1 MIPELSS
8 NSQAILLL
16 TAPLVAGRGEP
27 SPGLLT
33 LTEYNRLARLLREK
47 QWQPADLIGSNAA
60 DVVSLVASKFGHNRI
75 DALLARGFLLSQAV
89 ERWSA
94 RSIWFVSRADPAYP
108 RRLKSRLKEDAPPIL
123 YGCGDAALLEN
134 GGLAVVGSRH
144 VDEALTSYTEELGR
158 VVAGAKR
165 TLVSGAAKGI
175 DKAAMHGA
183 LQAGGSVIGVMA
195 DSLERAALA
204 RDNREPLMD
213 QRLVF
218 ISAYDPA
225 AGFNV
230 GHAMQRNKTIY
241 ALADA
246 ALVVTSDFQKG
257 GTWTGAIEQLE
268 RLRFVPVFVRNG
280 SDAGRGNSALLQ
292 RGARVWPEPHTSGE
306 LNQALT
312 AASDE
317 MLAEPKQEK
326 LSLTVR
332 EESAPVNSLGP
343 PESEQ
348 DLSPAD
354 LLFHTVDKILSRELA
369 KPQSETQVAKLLGVS
384 KAQTKKWLEHLVKDG
399 SVEKLKKPV
408 RYRAVGTAKLL

>member
-1 MIPELSS
+1 
-8 NSQAILLL
+8 
-16 TAPLVAGRGEP
+16 
-27 SPGLLT
+27 
-33 LTEYNRLARLLREK
+33 LREK
-47 QWQPADLIGSNAA
+47 QLQPADLIGVDSAGA
-60 DVVSLVASKFGHNRI
+60 IAVIDCKFGRARI
-75 DALLARGFLLSQAV
+75 ESLLARGFLLSQAI

-94 RSIWFVSRADPAYP
+94 RAIWIVSRADPEYP
-108 RRLKSRLKEDAPPIL
+108 RRLKSRLKENAPPIL
-123 YGCGDAALLEN
+123 YGCGDIALLEN

-165 TLVSGAAKGI
+165 TLISGAAKGI

-183 LQAGGSVIGVMA
+183 LRAGGSVIGVMA

-218 ISAYDPA
+218 ISAYDPV

-230 GHAMQRNKTIY
+230 GHAMQRNKVIY

-268 RLRFVPVFVRNG
+268 RLRFVPVFVRSGNG
-280 SDAGRGNSALLQ
+280 AGAGNSALLQ
-292 RGARVWPEPHTSGE
+292 RGARLWPEPSTSAE
-306 LNQALT
+306 LDKTLT
-312 AASDE
+312 DASDA

-326 LSLTVR
+326 LSFTVKEEVPPTRLPPSKR
-332 EESAPVNSLGP
+332 EQTL
-343 PESEQ
+343 
-348 DLSPAD
+348 LPAD
-354 LLFHTVDKILSRELA
+354 RLFETVESILTGELA
-369 KPQSETQVAKLLGVS
+369 EPHSETQVMKILGVS
-384 KAQTKKWLEHLVKDG
+384 KAQTKKWLQQLVERG
-399 SVEKLKKPV
+399 AVEKLKKPV
-408 RYRAVGTAKLL
+408 RYRAVGTPKLL